1 MLARHSHATACPLRF
16 QNSFLL
22 LNPRHPSTAARGAC
36 LATLP
41 CFTLTLQTTS
51 TMIAPRTLRSR
62 ALFSV
67 LVTAALLLTACSRS
81 DPSGAAAGGA
91 NAKQSNSRRVAVVIS
106 TLNNPWFV
114 VLAETARDR
123 ARELGYDATI
133 FDSQNDPA
141 KESQHFDNII
151 SSGYRAVL
159 FNCTDAKG
167 SIANVRRAKAA
178 GVPVFCMDREI
189 EANDAA
195 VSQVLSDNYS
205 GCVALGQ
212 YFVEQVGETGKYIEL
227 LGIVADTNT
236 WNRSKGF
243 HSVVDR
249 FPGLKMVAQQS
260 AEFDRTRALEV
271 LETLLQAHPDID
283 AVFCG
288 NDAMAMGAYQ
298 ALLAAGKAGKV
309 KVFGFDGAD
318 DVVKAVAEGKI
329 TATVMQFP
337 KTMARTAAENADKY
351 LKGERNFPQRIPVA
365 VELVTRDNVAKFGD
379 YGRRP

>member
-1 MLARHSHATACPLRF
+1 VPALPLARRSRIPFVNPSMKIPCFLRRFALFGVAMGLLFSGCKRTDSPGATA
-16 QNSFLL
+16 
-22 LNPRHPSTAARGAC
+22 AGA
-36 LATLP
+36 
-41 CFTLTLQTTS
+41 QKNN
-51 TMIAPRTLRSR
+51 
-62 ALFSV
+62 
-67 LVTAALLLTACSRS
+67 
-81 DPSGAAAGGA
+81 D
-91 NAKQSNSRRVAVVIS
+91 SRRVAVVVS

-114 VLAETARDR
+114 VLAEAARDR
-123 ARELGYDATI
+123 AKELGYDATI

-141 KESQHFDNII
+141 KESAHFDNLI

-195 VSQVLSDNYS
+195 VSQILSDNYS

-212 YFVEQVGETGKYIEL
+212 YFVEQVGETGKYVEL
-227 LGIVADTNT
+227 LGLVADTNT

-260 AEFDRTRALEV
+260 AEFDRTKALEV
-271 LETLLQAHPDID
+271 LESILQANPDID

-298 ALLAAGKAGKV
+298 ALLAAGKASKV

-329 TATVMQFP
+329 AATVMQFP
-337 KTMARTAAENADKY
+337 KVMARTAAENAHKY
-351 LKGERNFPQRIPVA
+351 LKGTRDFPQRVPVA
-365 VELVTRDNVAKFGD
+365 VELVTRANVSKFGD
-379 YGRRP
+379 YGRKQ

>member
-1 MLARHSHATACPLRF
+1 MIPRSGLFRLMALVLPAACLILAACKPVDPAA
-16 QNSFLL
+16 SAAGA
-22 LNPRHPSTAARGAC
+22 PSRGA
-36 LATLP
+36 
-41 CFTLTLQTTS
+41 
-51 TMIAPRTLRSR
+51 
-62 ALFSV
+62 
-67 LVTAALLLTACSRS
+67 
-81 DPSGAAAGGA
+81 D
-91 NAKQSNSRRVAVVIS
+91 SRRIAVGVS

-114 VLAETARDR
+114 VLADTARDR
-123 ARELGYDATI
+123 ARELGYEAVV

-141 KESQHFDNII
+141 KESEHFDNII
-151 SSGYRAVL
+151 ASRYGAVL

-167 SIANVRRAKAA
+167 SIANVRRAKSA
-178 GVPVFCMDREI
+178 GIPVFCMDREI

-195 VSQVLSDNYS
+195 VSQILSDNYS
-205 GCVALGQ
+205 GCIALGQ
-212 YFVEQVGETGKYIEL
+212 YFVEQVGESGKYIEL

-249 FPGLKMVAQQS
+249 FPDLKMVAQQS
-260 AEFDRTRALEV
+260 AEFDRSKALEV
-271 LETLLQAHPDID
+271 MDSLLQRNPDID

-298 ALLAAGKAGKV
+298 ALLAAGKASKV

-337 KTMARTAAENADKY
+337 KTMARTAAEYADRY
-351 LKGERNFPQRIPVA
+351 LKGERDFPQRVPVA
-365 VELVTRDNVAKFGD
+365 VELVTRKTVHKFGD
-379 YGRRP
+379 YGRKQQP

>member
-1 MLARHSHATACPLRF
+1 MKTSRILR
-16 QNSFLL
+16 
-22 LNPRHPSTAARGAC
+22 AIAC
-36 LATLP
+36 L
-41 CFTLTLQTTS
+41 S
-51 TMIAPRTLRSR
+51 
-62 ALFSV
+62 
-67 LVTAALLLTACSRS
+67 AALCLSLTACKRAEPAASGKAPGEPAPSR
-81 DPSGAAAGGA
+81 A
-91 NAKQSNSRRVAVVIS
+91 QRVAVVVS

-114 VLAETARDR
+114 VLAENARDR
-123 ARELGYDATI
+123 ARELGYDAVV

-141 KESQHFDNII
+141 KESAHFDNVIA
-151 SSGYRAVL
+151 SRYSAVL

-178 GVPVFCMDREI
+178 GIPVFCMDREI

-195 VSQVLSDNYS
+195 VSQILSDNYS

-260 AEFDRTRALEV
+260 AEFDRSKALEV
-271 LETLLQAHPDID
+271 MDALLQRNPDID
-283 AVFCG
+283 AVFCC

-298 ALLAAGKAGKV
+298 ALLAAGKASKV

-318 DVVKAVAEGKI
+318 DVVKAIAEGKI

-337 KTMARTAAENADKY
+337 KTMARTAAEYADRY
-351 LKGERNFPQRIPVA
+351 LKGERNFPQRVPVA
-365 VELVTRDNVAKFGD
+365 VELVTRTNVAKFSD
-379 YGRRP
+379 YGRKQSQ